1 MQKILEKIYRENKQG
16 LFTLALSITRCTLSA
31 EDAIHDAFAKLL
43 VSDRKIPKSSAAA
56 YVFSSV
62 KNSAIDIL
70 RKRKLAQLPE
80 QATTIFDSGEKSPI
94 GKMLDW
100 EHQSFLETKL
110 NQLKPEQMQIVV
122 LKIFAQLTF
131 EQIGQIVDLPVQ
143 TVASRYRRAIEKLRK
158 ECEQWT

>member
-1 MQKILEKIYRENKQG
+1 MQEILEKIYRENKQG

-31 EDAIHDAFAKLL
+31 EDAIHDAFARLL
-43 VSDRKIPKSSAAA
+43 TIEREIPQESSIA

-100 EHQSFLETKL
+100 ENQSYLEAKL
-110 NQLKPEQMQIVV
+110 NQLKPEQMQIIV
-122 LKIFAQLTF
+122 LKIFANLTF
-131 EQIGQIVDLPVQ
+131 DQIGQIMDLPTQ
-143 TVASRYRRAIEKLRK
+143 TTASRYRRAIEKLRA